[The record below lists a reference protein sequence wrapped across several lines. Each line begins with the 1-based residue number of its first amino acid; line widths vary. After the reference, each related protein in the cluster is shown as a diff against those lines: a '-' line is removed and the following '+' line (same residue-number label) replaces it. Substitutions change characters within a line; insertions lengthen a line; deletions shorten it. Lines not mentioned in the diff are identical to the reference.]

1 MYLKSLSV
9 ELATDWF
16 RDLLIGGWTPQL
28 ALAAIKALDDAR
40 PLRRAEMVAAWQLPM
55 PRVAE
60 EGRVDENGDPLL
72 REDGGRMPKSPV
84 LANNSGNRLM
94 DLQRSRERKREDK
107 AAKVAAKR
115 LATRIEGWER
125 FNAGLR
131 GCLAIQDRSGRLLD
145 AGAAGT
151 RFARSRSR
159 MRSKSTALKKH
170 IDTSH
175 IRQSATMREHGGAL
189 KMVCWLTDFSCLGGR
204 LEYSAKASKGQSGSL
219 LFSSQETDT

>member
-72 REDGGRMPKSPV
+72 REDGRRMPKSPV

-131 GCLAIQDRSGRLLD
+131 EMPRYPRPER
-145 AGAAGT
+145 AA
-151 RFARSRSR
+151 A
-159 MRSKSTALKKH
+159 
-170 IDTSH
+170 
-175 IRQSATMREHGGAL
+175 
-189 KMVCWLTDFSCLGGR
+189 
-204 LEYSAKASKGQSGSL
+204 
-219 LFSSQETDT
+219 